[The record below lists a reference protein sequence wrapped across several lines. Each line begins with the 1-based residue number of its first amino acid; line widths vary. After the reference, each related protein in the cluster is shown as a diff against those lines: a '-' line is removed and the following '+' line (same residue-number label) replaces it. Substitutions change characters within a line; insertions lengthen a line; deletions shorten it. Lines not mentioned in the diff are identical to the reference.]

1 MRTKKT
7 FFALSLFAALSLN
20 AFGQSNVY
28 PQVADDQL
36 VIQGDKCGW
45 DAGTVHTF
53 SIVEANKDGYKYWG
67 YYALDHYENDV
78 HLRKA
83 GLVRSNNLL
92 DWVKY
97 EGNPIIASNCRWPTV
112 VMSNGKFYMFY
123 AEYKGPNKDSRIV
136 MTESDNGIDFDN
148 KRVVVPYAD
157 GQQNQNPF
165 IYFNKNDGFYYL
177 FYYNGTEQAKSNQY
191 WSVMVKK
198 SKNVADLPTQK
209 AYTVVS
215 SNKTLAAPSV
225 AYYNNTYYLLVEEF
239 SDDTHTKWVTN
250 AFASK
255 DVDKG
260 YKRVTNNP
268 VLYKNDACAFQYVLD
283 NHLYVT
289 YSHCIDLSKGQWVL
303 RMMKAK

>member
-7 FFALSLFAALSLN
+7 FFALSLFAALSFN

-112 VMSNGKFYMFY
+112 VTSNGKFYMFY

-165 IYFNKNDGFYYL
+165 IYFNF
-177 FYYNGTEQAKSNQY
+177 
-191 WSVMVKK
+191 
-198 SKNVADLPTQK
+198 
-209 AYTVVS
+209 
-215 SNKTLAAPSV
+215 
-225 AYYNNTYYLLVEEF
+225 
-239 SDDTHTKWVTN
+239 
-250 AFASK
+250 
-255 DVDKG
+255 
-260 YKRVTNNP
+260 
-268 VLYKNDACAFQYVLD
+268 
-283 NHLYVT
+283 
-289 YSHCIDLSKGQWVL
+289 
-303 RMMKAK
+303 